1 MLKNLKALL
10 LKWTKKNQ
18 NGNVFHTLL
27 HNAQFKV
34 VLINLYLG
42 TLIIFFIVS
51 LYFGRYLGS
60 LQSFFYFAL
69 GFLYFY
75 NNTFQNFITRFREDN
90 NTIQQHLEKDFYYLN
105 YFFYFANR
113 TSALFFFF
121 FFFFLSESQMKLYE
135 TLFFR
140 VTYFFVILMFFE
152 LFITMYIIFYKN
164 KPVQETFATVAYH
177 AFMKVGAAVGVIHFS
192 SHVPFFEPNPVSVG
206 YHKYSPLGRG
216 YGTWSTNQLLQIDF
230 LKTKLGSD
238 FNFKEIIDDNK
249 MVNPTKLENYF
260 KKHNLD
266 WESFA
271 KNQFPDK

>member
-1 MLKNLKALL
+1 MLKNLFTFL
-10 LKWTKKNQ
+10 LKWTKNNR

-27 HNAQFKV
+27 HKEQFKV

-42 TLIIFFIVS
+42 ILIIFFIVS
-51 LYFGRYLGS
+51 LYFERYLGS
-60 LQSFFYFAL
+60 LQSFFYFVL

-75 NNTFQNFITRFREDN
+75 NNTFQNFITRFQEDN
-90 NTIQQHLEKDFYYLN
+90 KTIQEHFKKDFYYLH
-105 YFFYFANR
+105 YFFFFANR
-113 TSALFFFF
+113 TSALFFVF
-121 FFFFLSESQMKLYE
+121 FFFFLSESQMKQYE
-135 TLFFR
+135 TIFFR

-164 KPVQETFATVAYH
+164 KPIKETFVAVAYH
-177 AFMKVGAAVGVIHFS
+177 AFIKVGTAVGVVHFS
-192 SHVPFFEPNPVSVG
+192 SHVPFFEPNPLSVG
-206 YHKYSPLGRG
+206 YHQYSPLGRG
-216 YGTWSTNQLLQIDF
+216 YGTWSTNQLLQIDL

-238 FNFKEIIDDNK
+238 FNYQEIIDENK